1 MFRASKTAALTVVRT
16 AALTVARRIGVPI
29 GARIL
34 VQTWARGRVRT
45 SGRDQVQ
52 TLERMLEPMPRN
64 SAQDSVPAGRPHRMR
79 VRQPVRALVRLGHLL
94 APREFRTRNTPEQT
108 AVPMVGP
115 TVVPAETGARTAAL
129 SGTAEQTEVPIAEQ
143 TVEQTEAPIAEQTEA
158 PTAEQTVAQGTMP
171 SALTVALGTTA
182 TWPAPA
188 ELLDRRVDPTA
199 RRLRPEQVEPLEWRT
214 AAPMVEL
221 MEELMAAPKRAT
233 GLTARP
239 QIRTSIATISSGGL
253 IPIASTS

>member
-1 MFRASKTAALTVVRT
+1 VFRASKTAALTVVRT

-221 MEELMAAPKRAT
+221 MAALMAAPKRAT

>member
-1 MFRASKTAALTVVRT
+1 VFRASKTAALTVVRT

-45 SGRDQVQ
+45 WVRTSGRDQAQ

-64 SAQDSVPAGRPHRMR
+64 PAQDSVPAGRPHRMR

-94 APREFRTRNTPEQT
+94 APREFRARSTPEQT

-115 TVVPAETGARTAAL
+115 AVGGAETVVRIAAL
-129 SGTAEQTEVPIAEQ
+129 PGTVEQTEVPIA
-143 TVEQTEAPIAEQTEA
+143 VQTEAAMAEQTGG

-171 SALTVALGTTA
+171 SALTEALGTTA

-188 ELLDRRVDPTA
+188 ELPDRKVDPTA
-199 RRLRPEQVEPLEWRT
+199 RRLRPEQVEPPEWRT

-253 IPIASTS
+253 IPIDSTS

>member
-1 MFRASKTAALTVVRT
+1 LVRM
-16 AALTVARRIGVPI
+16 R
-29 GARIL
+29 
-34 VQTWARGRVRT
+34 ARGRDRTSVRT
-45 SGRDQVQ
+45 SGRDQAQ

-64 SAQDSVPAGRPHRMR
+64 PAQDSVPAGRPHRMR

-94 APREFRTRNTPEQT
+94 APREFRARSTPEQT

-115 TVVPAETGARTAAL
+115 AVGGAETVVRIAAL
-129 SGTAEQTEVPIAEQ
+129 PGTVEQTEVPIA
-143 TVEQTEAPIAEQTEA
+143 VQTEAAMAEQTGG

-171 SALTVALGTTA
+171 SALTEALGTTA

-188 ELLDRRVDPTA
+188 ELPDRKVDPTA
-199 RRLRPEQVEPLEWRT
+199 RRLRPEQVEPPEWRT

-253 IPIASTS
+253 IPIDSTS

>member
-1 MFRASKTAALTVVRT
+1 
-16 AALTVARRIGVPI
+16 
-29 GARIL
+29 L

-45 SGRDQVQ
+45 SVRTSGRDQAQ

-64 SAQDSVPAGRPHRMR
+64 PAQDSVLAGRLHRMR

-94 APREFRTRNTPEQT
+94 APREFRARSTPEQT

-115 TVVPAETGARTAAL
+115 AVGGAETVVQTAAL
-129 SGTAEQTEVPIAEQ
+129 SGTVERTEVPIA
-143 TVEQTEAPIAEQTEA
+143 VQTEAPMAEQTGGPTAALLGTAEQNGG

-171 SALTVALGTTA
+171 SALTEALGTTA

-188 ELLDRRVDPTA
+188 ELPDRKVDPTA
-199 RRLRPEQVEPLEWRT
+199 RRLRPEQVEPPEWRT

-253 IPIASTS
+253 IPIDSTS